1 MKAEERAKMLVRL
14 IQGRQ
19 ESWDWHADNIASAIR
34 SAENEALER
43 AANVMRESRDRQTQ
57 LAASADE
64 DRKYALRAT
73 YEHAETQLSLAAS
86 DIRALKHEE
95 P

>member
-43 AANVMRESRDRQTQ
+43 AAVHVRDKEVKNPVVTINGQHFIPLT
-57 LAASADE
+57 DGP
-64 DRKYALRAT
+64 KII
-73 YEHAETQLSLAAS
+73 AEICAN
-86 DIRALKHEE
+86 IRSLKHEE
-95 P
+95 PSA